1 MDNQPPEGEQE
12 DINVHEPLNHPF
24 PPPQEL
30 VDLIIDLIS
39 EDCHQPSREHRTLA
53 VATLCA
59 CSLVAKG
66 WTVRAQRGIFQWVE
80 LHDTTGLHSFAS
92 ALRTSPHLAVDV
104 QRLTLLRRIR
114 DPSNA
119 LPYYSPACAEALF
132 PTVLAGLLPNLR
144 YLAFDD
150 LPSQPSMRSA
160 NCLEH
165 GPHIL
170 RPYVPIHHRFPLLLS
185 SSGFS
190 ELWELRLATIVF
202 QTFNDF
208 ARTLHT
214 FQKLRILYCG
224 GVEWVTPGVLLP
236 SFMTPTANPRSTQF
250 LPALESLTV
259 SGFVEG

>member
-1 MDNQPPEGEQE
+1 M
-12 DINVHEPLNHPF
+12 HEPLNHPF

-119 LPYYSPACAEALF
+119 LPYYSPACAEVLF

-160 NCLEH
+160 SWLER
-165 GPHIL
+165 GPTGFDLMYRSIIAFL
-170 RPYVPIHHRFPLLLS
+170 SFSLPQVFRNSGSCALPLL
-185 SSGFS
+185 FS
-190 ELWELRLATIVF
+190 KPST
-202 QTFNDF
+202 TS
-208 ARTLHT
+208 
-214 FQKLRILYCG
+214 
-224 GVEWVTPGVLLP
+224 PG
-236 SFMTPTANPRSTQF
+236 RSTLF
-250 LPALESLTV
+250 KNCASSTAAVSNGLPPV
-259 SGFVEG
+259 SFSRLS